1 MALRRY
7 QHTFLQPLEIDQ
19 ERVAS
24 SQNTNL
30 TTTNL
35 TVTNSTVTN
44 QTVSK
49 LSTNNFFN
57 SATPDYT
64 PSSETLTVFGD
75 RNVSTGSIAT
85 IRVNNVSVNDA
96 DAFGGLKLSSSQ
108 GNDFI
113 IGKRSVF
120 GTPSL
125 QIRNSVGNSLL
136 TLAAGGQLAVTSV
149 TASSYGSVGNFSGLF
164 GQIRVGADEFG
175 NTIKVVNDTNLNLV
189 ANNAVYFNVGASTA
203 GTDTGTNVG
212 FFGTNGL
219 YFPSGKGIDFSANA
233 NAAGM
238 TSELLDDY
246 EEGTWTPVLIARTS
260 PGGSLNY
267 TQNSG
272 RYIKIGDFVFVSAFL
287 IWNSGSLTGGTLQLG
302 GLPFNSGPNNTRG
315 GLQITYSSGGW
326 VGSGTT
332 IYQQAFRNETNETN
346 AIYNFA
352 NSSDG
357 KIDDTA
363 SATIVQS
370 TGEIMITGCYTAT

>member
-7 QHTFLQPLEIDQ
+7 QHKFLQPLEIDQ
-19 ERVAS
+19 ERVQS
-24 SQNTNL
+24 SLNTSV

-35 TVTNSTVTN
+35 TATNSNITTE
-44 QTVSK
+44 TIRK

-75 RNVSTGSIAT
+75 PNVSTGSIAT

-113 IGKRSVF
+113 IGKRSVY

-136 TLAAGGQLAVTSV
+136 TMSAGGDLAVTSV
-149 TASSYGSVGNFSGLF
+149 TASSYGSVGNYSGLF
-164 GQIRVGADEFG
+164 GQIRVGADQFG
-175 NTIKVVNDTNLNLV
+175 NTIKVVNDTNLNFV

-203 GTDTGTNVG
+203 GNDTGTNVG
-212 FFGTNGL
+212 YFGTNGL
-219 YFPSGKGIDFSANA
+219 YLPSGKGIDFSAVA

-246 EEGTWTPVLIARTS
+246 EEGIYTPTLTFSGGGTPTYSAQYGLYTKVGQIVHVGGYLNVSSLSGCSGTARLVLPFTTFATTS
-260 PGGSLNY
+260 YYHGVALGYYGG
-267 TQNSG
+267 
-272 RYIKIGDFVFVSAFL
+272 
-287 IWNSGSLTGGTLQLG
+287 LTGITAYGLG
-302 GLPFNSGPNNTRG
+302 LDIAPN
-315 GLQITYSSGGW
+315 
-326 VGSGTT
+326 GTT
-332 IYQQAFRNETNETN
+332 GTFCYANGTGISTLTTTNMTNSFYVEWAFTYR
-346 AIYNFA
+346 A
-352 NSSDG
+352 NS
-357 KIDDTA
+357 
-363 SATIVQS
+363 
-370 TGEIMITGCYTAT
+370 

>member
-7 QHTFLQPLEIDQ
+7 QHKFLQPLEIDQ

-24 SQNTNL
+24 SLNTNL
-30 TTTNL
+30 TATNL
-35 TVTNSTVTN
+35 TVTNSTVTT

-75 RNVSTGSIAT
+75 PNVSTGSIAT

-120 GTPSL
+120 GTESL
-125 QIRNSVGNSLL
+125 QIRNSIGNSLL
-136 TLAAGGQLAVTSV
+136 TLAAGGQLSVTSV

-164 GQIRVGADEFG
+164 GQIRVGADQFG

-203 GTDTGTNVG
+203 GNDTGTNVG
-212 FFGTNGL
+212 YFGTNGL
-219 YFPSGKGIDFSANA
+219 YLPSGKGIDFSAGA
-233 NAAGM
+233 NAPGM

-246 EEGTWTPVLIARTS
+246 EIGTWTPNQGAGLTVSGTFS
-260 PGGSLNY
+260 SSGTY
-267 TQNSG
+267 T
-272 RYIKIGDFVFVSAFL
+272 KIGRLVFITFTL
-287 IWNSGSLTGGTLQLG
+287 SGSSSITIGNAGTGITSN
-302 GLPFNSGPNNTRG
+302 LPFTATGYFGVIYVGTSNVGFGIAG
-315 GLQITYSSGGW
+315 GNAATVYSGGN
-326 VGSGTT
+326 VTG
-332 IYQQAFRNETNETN
+332 
-346 AIYNFA
+346 
-352 NSSDG
+352 NSS
-357 KIDDTA
+357 ITF
-363 SATIVQS
+363 SATY
-370 TGEIMITGCYTAT
+370 YTT

>member
-7 QHTFLQPLEIDQ
+7 QHKFLQPLEIDQ
-19 ERVAS
+19 QIVAS
-24 SQNTNL
+24 SITSNL

-35 TVTNSTVTN
+35 TVTNSTVTT

-75 RNVSTGSIAT
+75 PNVSTGSIAT

-120 GTPSL
+120 GTASL
-125 QIRNSVGNSLL
+125 QIRNSIGNSLL

-189 ANNAVYFNVGASTA
+189 ANNAIYFNVGASTA

-212 FFGTNGL
+212 SFGTNGL
-219 YFPSGKGIDFSANA
+219 YFPAGKGIDFSATA
-233 NAAGM
+233 NSSGTM
-238 TSELLDDY
+238 TSELFNDY
-246 EEGTWTPVLIARTS
+246 EYGIWTPTYT
-260 PGGSLNY
+260 GGSTY
-267 TQNSG
+267 TTA
-272 RYIKIGDFVFVSAFL
+272 RAFYIKIGRQVTCY
-287 IWNSGSLTGGTLQLG
+287 I
-302 GLPFNSGPNNTRG
+302 
-315 GLQITYSSGGW
+315 
-326 VGSGTT
+326 
-332 IYQQAFRNETNETN
+332 
-346 AIYNFA
+346 
-352 NSSDG
+352 
-357 KIDDTA
+357 
-363 SATIVQS
+363 SATINTPNAAS
-370 TGEIMITGCYTAT
+370 FTATLPFASDTSTPTGGSQGMEGMGTVMLNSPSTPTNGNQITAYVWNNTLNFYWTFTTGAWSQATGTQVGGSFVTVFTYIATT